1 MTRQSDHGRDARG
14 GALGARLRRLSERLD
29 RDSTR
34 VYSALGIR
42 FEQRWFGLLNQ
53 ILLNGPMTVTDIAAA
68 LRVSH
73 VSVSQSRRALETAG
87 LVYSLNDQNDARR
100 RLIHLTAKGQALVI
114 DLAHVWQALADSAEE
129 LNAEAENIVTLLDL
143 LDDAL
148 DTQSLFDRAIR
159 RIKAPLTHEQA

>member
-34 VYSALGIR
+34 VYSALGIH

-73 VSVSQSRRALETAG
+73 VSVSQSRRALEAAG
-87 LVYSLNDQNDARR
+87 LVDSLNDQNDARR
-100 RLIHLTAKGQALVI
+100 RLIHLTPKGQALVI
-114 DLAHVWQALADSAEE
+114 DLAPLWQALADSAEE
-129 LNAEAENIVTLLDL
+129 LNAEAGNIVTLLDL

-148 DTQSLFDRAIR
+148 DNQSLFDRAIH
-159 RIKAPLTHEQA
+159 RIKTSVTHQQA